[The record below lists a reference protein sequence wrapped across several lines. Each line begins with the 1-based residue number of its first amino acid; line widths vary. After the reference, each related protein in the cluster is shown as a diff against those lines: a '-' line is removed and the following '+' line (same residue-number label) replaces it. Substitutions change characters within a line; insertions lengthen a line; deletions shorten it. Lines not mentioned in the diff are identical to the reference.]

1 MSECL
6 YVWYPTERASA
17 ALLHRTRLMS
27 CPTCG
32 SALTGASTSCEE
44 CGWTTTSAVVPR
56 GDVVEQQQQQQ
67 QPTAAAGVPS
77 SELNSNSTGFG
88 VERRRRRDDE
98 EEYSD
103 DDDDATVSSY
113 ASSSYDDDIGRRA
126 VATTEFHD
134 DGVEEEDYAATTT
147 AAAMTSRERE
157 RLDAEQDL
165 IENGADALKLLY
177 MMSLYTG
184 LREEEEEDLDSD
196 EEAGA
201 NGDEALFGRSSNN
214 KKKKLLH
221 RFDDAPVKYTQRWLR
236 ELPALVLIYEGIL
249 REVFDYD
256 YAPEAEKVFG
266 GARMYMNISEE
277 GRDDLED
284 LRELGFLEALKVTS
298 ETYEHST
305 LLKIS
310 ESGIE
315 FLRRVSAPDGGLTA
329 EMRALV
335 EALVYENDDELLEVR
350 FDKPRQSFYLT
361 APRTGYE
368 FRSSITDVEDV
379 PYVSSP
385 YIPLSMISSDA
396 FAPNTMSGDKK
407 AKRILGA
414 SGAIAASPS
423 ALRDQNLTTSLTLD
437 DIRVFVTEWVPMGSN
452 EMVSFC
458 EKLGTGD
465 RVPGGTFSSSALMTP
480 EQELDMVVSVHSDN
494 KTKIRVLDADE
505 TRHVNV
511 EADLLATGIKD
522 NVSQLQIEHFGI
534 NFRDNGTI
542 TYGLFVNGIA
552 NRIRDKISLDL
563 LARLLSDVH
572 EDTSEL
578 VGNLFS
584 ERQRSMLDKT
594 YKGEADN
601 RDKFVCIIAERATP
615 KLRAELYMDGE
626 QYENELK
633 QIIGATYNAYDLSEQ
648 EVIVF
653 GAEGMIIFG
662 PRTERHHKLLAAYAA
677 LQARSVYV
685 KNVFSSCFALTDE
698 LKRTRALIDDY
709 QSDPMHVVRIRARLA
724 EHTTSATILHAV
736 QQFLLESLESME
748 TSRQKLTDA
757 ADAASQ
763 ELFDICRLEEATN
776 RLNRRVVDLEKVISA
791 CWNDLESLRQ
801 MNHVIG
807 SRRKLQINESIEGTT
822 KNLEDAFRA
831 QARNSTTLEVT
842 QVILSGTLA
851 FDILDRFTGQYLSY
865 TDIRWAVD
873 KVQPY
878 IVNVPAAWFMLN
890 MAMWVCLGGGIIYL
904 MRHLAYMG
912 CSVETKRF
920 TLNKPIH
927 VKRWKRFILTRD
939 VESVS
944 QKEESSRR
952 VVKYGW
958 SEPEDVDKW
967 RGSPPKIDITVDER
981 YGYVL
986 QAMIIVNK
994 RTCKLSG
1001 EEAWRIF
1008 WRDVFVNRSIHDA
1021 SREIFDEETGDR
1033 KDTTEYSDDE
1043 DEEDGYYDYAG
1054 GRGASII
1061 RKKPSTRSKF
1071 SIRRRGTAAAGQDDE
1086 NDEDE
1091 DDGALANDFTF
1102 ETFVAQRKSDK
1113 DAEARRRRSEL
1124 RAQAAADRAHAEYN
1138 RQASLAAGGPTTFWH
1153 TQSPS
1158 TSIRR
1163 D

>member
-1 MSECL
+1 MA
-6 YVWYPTERASA
+6 T
-17 ALLHRTRLMS
+17 
-27 CPTCG
+27 
-32 SALTGASTSCEE
+32 
-44 CGWTTTSAVVPR
+44 
-56 GDVVEQQQQQQ
+56 
-67 QPTAAAGVPS
+67 TAAV
-77 SELNSNSTGFG
+77 
-88 VERRRRRDDE
+88 
-98 EEYSD
+98 
-103 DDDDATVSSY
+103 
-113 ASSSYDDDIGRRA
+113 
-126 VATTEFHD
+126 HD
-134 DGVEEEDYAATTT
+134 DGVVEEEDYGARA
-147 AAAMTSRERE
+147 TSRLERE
-157 RLDAEQDL
+157 RLAAEQDL

-184 LREEEEEDLDSD
+184 LREEEEEEDLYSD
-196 EEAGA
+196 EEAA
-201 NGDEALFGRSSNN
+201 NGDDALFGGASDK
-214 KKKKLLH
+214 KKKKLAA
-221 RFDDAPVKYTQRWLR
+221 RFDAPVKYTQRWLR

-396 FAPNTMSGDKK
+396 FAPNTTSGDKK
-407 AKRILGA
+407 AKRILGGA
-414 SGAIAASPS
+414 SGAVAASPS

-437 DIRVFVTEWVPMGSN
+437 DICVFVTEWVPMGSN

-465 RVPGGTFSSSALMTP
+465 RVPGGMFSSSALMTP

-505 TRHVNV
+505 TRYVNV

-584 ERQRSMLDKT
+584 ERQRAMLDKT

-952 VVKYGW
+952 IVKYGW

-1033 KDTTEYSDDE
+1033 KDTTEYSDEE

-1054 GRGASII
+1054 DRGASII
-1061 RKKPSTRSKF
+1061 RKKPPTRSK
-1071 SIRRRGTAAAGQDDE
+1071 STHRRGTATAGEDDE
-1086 NDEDE
+1086 NDE

-1113 DAEARRRRSEL
+1113 DAEARRRRAAL
-1124 RAQAAADRAHAEYN
+1124 RAQSAAERARAEFN
-1138 RQASLAAGGPTTFWH
+1138 RQGSLAPGGPTTFWH
-1153 TQSPS
+1153 T
-1158 TSIRR
+1158 
-1163 D
+1163 

>member
-1 MSECL
+1 MA
-6 YVWYPTERASA
+6 T
-17 ALLHRTRLMS
+17 
-27 CPTCG
+27 
-32 SALTGASTSCEE
+32 
-44 CGWTTTSAVVPR
+44 
-56 GDVVEQQQQQQ
+56 
-67 QPTAAAGVPS
+67 TAAV
-77 SELNSNSTGFG
+77 
-88 VERRRRRDDE
+88 
-98 EEYSD
+98 
-103 DDDDATVSSY
+103 
-113 ASSSYDDDIGRRA
+113 
-126 VATTEFHD
+126 HD
-134 DGVEEEDYAATTT
+134 DGVVEEEDYGARA
-147 AAAMTSRERE
+147 TSRLERE
-157 RLDAEQDL
+157 RLAAEQDL

-184 LREEEEEDLDSD
+184 LREEEEEEDLYSG
-196 EEAGA
+196 EEAA
-201 NGDEALFGRSSNN
+201 NGDDALFGGASDK
-214 KKKKLLH
+214 KKKKLAA
-221 RFDDAPVKYTQRWLR
+221 RFDAPVKYTQRWLR

-396 FAPNTMSGDKK
+396 FAPNTTSGDKK
-407 AKRILGA
+407 AKRILGGA
-414 SGAIAASPS
+414 SGAVAASPS

-437 DIRVFVTEWVPMGSN
+437 DICVFVTEWVPMGSN

-465 RVPGGTFSSSALMTP
+465 RVPGGMFSSSALMTP

-505 TRHVNV
+505 TRYVNV

-584 ERQRSMLDKT
+584 ERQRAMLDKT

-952 VVKYGW
+952 IVKYGW

-1033 KDTTEYSDDE
+1033 KDTTEYSDEE

-1054 GRGASII
+1054 DRGASII
-1061 RKKPSTRSKF
+1061 RKKPPTRSK
-1071 SIRRRGTAAAGQDDE
+1071 STHRRGTATAGEDDE
-1086 NDEDE
+1086 NDE

-1113 DAEARRRRSEL
+1113 DAEARRRRAAL
-1124 RAQAAADRAHAEYN
+1124 RAQSAAERARAEFN
-1138 RQASLAAGGPTTFWH
+1138 RQGSLAPGGPTTFWH
-1153 TQSPS
+1153 T
-1158 TSIRR
+1158 
-1163 D
+1163 

>member
-1 MSECL
+1 M
-6 YVWYPTERASA
+6 
-17 ALLHRTRLMS
+17 
-27 CPTCG
+27 
-32 SALTGASTSCEE
+32 
-44 CGWTTTSAVVPR
+44 VPR
-56 GDVVEQQQQQQ
+56 GDVVVVN
-67 QPTAAAGVPS
+67 QPTAAGVPS

-88 VERRRRRDDE
+88 VERRRRD
-98 EEYSD
+98 EYS

-126 VATTEFHD
+126 VATTAVHD
-134 DGVEEEDYAATTT
+134 DRVEEEEDYAATTT
-147 AAAMTSRERE
+147 DALTPRERE
-157 RLDAEQDL
+157 RLAAEQDL

-465 RVPGGTFSSSALMTP
+465 RVPGGMFSSSALMTP
-480 EQELDMVVSVHSDN
+480 QQELDMVVSVHSDN

-1008 WRDVFVNRSIHDA
+1008 WRDAFVNRSIHDA

-1054 GRGASII
+1054 GRGASTI
-1061 RKKPSTRSKF
+1061 RKKPPTRSKS
-1071 SIRRRGTAAAGQDDE
+1071 SIRRRSTAGAGQDDE
-1086 NDEDE
+1086 NDDDE

-1124 RAQAAADRAHAEYN
+1124 RAQAAADRARAEYN
-1138 RQASLAAGGPTTFWH
+1138 RQGSLAPGGPTTFWH

>member
-1 MSECL
+1 MIDFSWSGVTPANERTMS
-6 YVWYPTERASA
+6 A
-17 ALLHRTRLMS
+17 RT

-32 SALTGASTSCEE
+32 SALTASTAATTTTCEE
-44 CGWTTTSAVVPR
+44 CGWTATSAV
-56 GDVVEQQQQQQ
+56 
-67 QPTAAAGVPS
+67 AAAAAVATLRADSMTNS
-77 SELNSNSTGFG
+77 SRSVGG
-88 VERRRRRDDE
+88 VERRRDDE
-98 EEYSD
+98 YWDGDD

-113 ASSSYDDDIGRRA
+113 ASSSSSLSSMGRVRVAAVRGEGAENDD
-126 VATTEFHD
+126 E
-134 DGVEEEDYAATTT
+134 ATTT
-147 AAAMTSRERE
+147 REDGDYAGTANARMTAAERE
-157 RLDAEQDL
+157 RAEAEQDL

-184 LREEEEEDLDSD
+184 LREEEEEDSDSG
-196 EEAGA
+196 EEA
-201 NGDEALFGRSSNN
+201 NDDFGRDFGGRSN
-214 KKKKLLH
+214 KKKP
-221 RFDDAPVKYTQRWLR
+221 RPFDEPVKYTQRWLR

-277 GRDDLED
+277 GRDDLDD

-315 FLRRVSAPDGGLTA
+315 FLRRVSAPDGGLTS

-350 FDKPRQSFYLT
+350 FDKPQQSFYLT

-396 FAPNTMSGDKK
+396 FAPNMTSGDKK

-414 SGAIAASPS
+414 SGAVAASPS

-437 DIRVFVTEWVPMGSN
+437 DICVFVTEWVPMGSN

-465 RVPGGTFSSSALMTP
+465 RVPGGMFSSSALMTP

-552 NRIRDKISLDL
+552 NRIRHKISLDL

-584 ERQRSMLDKT
+584 ERQRAMLDKT

-653 GAEGMIIFG
+653 GSEGMIIFG

-736 QQFLLESLESME
+736 QQFLLESLENMRI
-748 TSRQKLTDA
+748 SRENLTDA

-763 ELFDICRLEEATN
+763 ELFDICRLEEAAD

-801 MNHVIG
+801 MNQVIG

-890 MAMWVCLGGGIIYL
+890 IAMWVCLGGGIIYL

-927 VKRWKRFILTRD
+927 VKRWKRFVVTRD

-944 QKEESSRR
+944 QKEESSQRI
-952 VVKYGW
+952 VKYGW
-958 SEPEDVDKW
+958 TEPEDVDKW

-986 QAMIIVNK
+986 QAMILVNK

-1001 EEAWRIF
+1001 EEGWKIF

-1033 KDTTEYSDDE
+1033 KGTTEYSDDE
-1043 DEEDGYYDYAG
+1043 EDDKDGYYDYDS
-1054 GRGASII
+1054 GRSASVI
-1061 RKKPSTRSKF
+1061 RKKPNRSK
-1071 SIRRRGTAAAGQDDE
+1071 STHRRGTVAESED
-1086 NDEDE
+1086 DE
-1091 DDGALANDFTF
+1091 DDRALANDFTF

-1113 DAEARRRRSEL
+1113 DAAARRRRSEL
-1124 RAQAAADRAHAEYN
+1124 RAQSAADRAHAEFN
-1138 RQASLAAGGPTTFWH
+1138 RGGSLAPGGSKTFWH
-1153 TQSPS
+1153 AEAPS
-1158 TSIRR
+1158 SSIRR

>member
-1 MSECL
+1 MSSHG
-6 YVWYPTERASA
+6 R
-17 ALLHRTRLMS
+17 RS

-32 SALTGASTSCEE
+32 SALTKGASTSCEE
-44 CGWTTTSAVVPR
+44 CGWTTTTSAAAVPR
-56 GDVVEQQQQQQ
+56 GDVVAVER
-67 QPTAAAGVPS
+67 PTAAGVPS
-77 SELNSNSTGFG
+77 SELNSNAATGFG

-98 EEYSD
+98 YS

-113 ASSSYDDDIGRRA
+113 ASSSYDDDIGRRVAA
-126 VATTEFHD
+126 VHD
-134 DGVEEEDYAATTT
+134 DRVGAEEEEDYATAT
-147 AAAMTSRERE
+147 AAPMTTSRERE
-157 RLDAEQDL
+157 RLAAEQDL

-184 LREEEEEDLDSD
+184 LREEEEDLDSD
-196 EEAGA
+196 EEAA
-201 NGDEALFGRSSNN
+201 NGDDDALFGRSGGN
-214 KKKKLLH
+214 KKKKKLAA
-221 RFDDAPVKYTQRWLR
+221 RFDAPVKYTQRWLR

-298 ETYEHST
+298 ETYEHAT

-407 AKRILGA
+407 AKRILGGA

-437 DIRVFVTEWVPMGSN
+437 DICVFVTEWVPMGSN

-465 RVPGGTFSSSALMTP
+465 RVPGGMFSSSALMTP

-776 RLNRRVVDLEKVISA
+776 RLNRRVVDLEKVIAA

-1071 SIRRRGTAAAGQDDE
+1071 TIRRRGTAAAAGGQDDE
-1086 NDEDE
+1086 NDDDE

-1124 RAQAAADRAHAEYN
+1124 RAQAAAERARAEFN
-1138 RQASLAAGGPTTFWH
+1138 RQGSLAPGGPTTFWH

>member
-1 MSECL
+1 MSFGG
-6 YVWYPTERASA
+6 R
-17 ALLHRTRLMS
+17 S

-32 SALTGASTSCEE
+32 SALTGGASTSCEE
-44 CGWTTTSAVVPR
+44 CGWTTTTSAMVPR
-56 GDVVEQQQQQQ
+56 GDVVVVN
-67 QPTAAAGVPS
+67 QPTAAGVPS

-88 VERRRRRDDE
+88 VERRRRD
-98 EEYSD
+98 EYS

-126 VATTEFHD
+126 VATTAVHD
-134 DGVEEEDYAATTT
+134 DRVEEEEDYAATTT
-147 AAAMTSRERE
+147 DALTPRERE
-157 RLDAEQDL
+157 RLAAEQDL

-465 RVPGGTFSSSALMTP
+465 RVPGGMFSSSALMTP
-480 EQELDMVVSVHSDN
+480 QQELDMVVSVHSDN

-1008 WRDVFVNRSIHDA
+1008 WRDAFVNRSIHDA

-1054 GRGASII
+1054 GRGASTI
-1061 RKKPSTRSKF
+1061 RKKPPTRSKS
-1071 SIRRRGTAAAGQDDE
+1071 SIRRRSTAGAGQDDE
-1086 NDEDE
+1086 NDDDE

-1124 RAQAAADRAHAEYN
+1124 RAQAAADRARAEYN
-1138 RQASLAAGGPTTFWH
+1138 RQGSLAPGGPTTFWH

>member
-1 MSECL
+1 
-6 YVWYPTERASA
+6 VAS
-17 ALLHRTRLMS
+17 S
-27 CPTCG
+27 
-32 SALTGASTSCEE
+32 SCEE
-44 CGWTTTSAVVPR
+44 CGWTTTTTT
-56 GDVVEQQQQQQ
+56 
-67 QPTAAAGVPS
+67 TAAAAAAVPRDVIQQRTAAGAP

-88 VERRRRRDDE
+88 VERRVDDE
-98 EEYSD
+98 YAD

-113 ASSSYDDDIGRRA
+113 ASSSSSMDAYDDDVRRRA
-126 VATTEFHD
+126 VHD
-134 DGVEEEDYAATTT
+134 DGVVEEEDYAAR
-147 AAAMTSRERE
+147 ATSRLERE

-184 LREEEEEDLDSD
+184 LREEEEEEDLYSD
-196 EEAGA
+196 EDAA
-201 NGDEALFGRSSNN
+201 NGDDALFGGGASDN
-214 KKKKLLH
+214 KKKKKLAA
-221 RFDDAPVKYTQRWLR
+221 RFGAPVKYTQRWLR

-396 FAPNTMSGDKK
+396 FAPNTTSGDKK
-407 AKRILGA
+407 AKRILGGA
-414 SGAIAASPS
+414 SGAVAASPS

-437 DIRVFVTEWVPMGSN
+437 DICVFVTEWVPMGSN

-465 RVPGGTFSSSALMTP
+465 RVPGGMFSSSALMTP

-505 TRHVNV
+505 TRYVNV

-584 ERQRSMLDKT
+584 ERQRAMLDKT

-653 GAEGMIIFG
+653 GAEGVIIFG

-865 TDIRWAVD
+865 TDIRWAVY

-967 RGSPPKIDITVDER
+967 RGSPPKMDITVDER

-1033 KDTTEYSDDE
+1033 KDTTEYSDEE

-1054 GRGASII
+1054 DRGASII
-1061 RKKPSTRSKF
+1061 RKKPPTRSK
-1071 SIRRRGTAAAGQDDE
+1071 STHRRGTATAGEEDE
-1086 NDEDE
+1086 NDE

-1113 DAEARRRRSEL
+1113 DAEARRRRTAL
-1124 RAQAAADRAHAEYN
+1124 RAQSAAERARAEFN
-1138 RQASLAAGGPTTFWH
+1138 RQGSLAPGGPTTFWH

-1163 D
+1163 G